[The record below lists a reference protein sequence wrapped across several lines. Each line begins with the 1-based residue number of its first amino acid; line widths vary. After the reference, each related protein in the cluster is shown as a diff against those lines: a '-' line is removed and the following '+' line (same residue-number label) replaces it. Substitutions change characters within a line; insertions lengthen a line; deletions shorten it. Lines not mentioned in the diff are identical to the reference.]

1 MTVAVPLLCKALVA
15 ILAHKRPETTMHAD
29 VVHHVAQFGEG
40 IAAGGADKEL
50 VGATGV
56 LILFE
61 KLHVTPLSFVSTL
74 LLI

>member
-1 MTVAVPLLCKALVA
+1 
-15 ILAHKRPETTMHAD
+15 MHAN

-40 IAAGGADKEL
+40 IAAGGADEEL
-50 VGATGV
+50 VRATGV

-61 KLHVTPLSFVSTL
+61 KLHVTPLSFVSAL

>member
-15 ILAHKRPETTMHAD
+15 ILAHKRSEATMHAD
-29 VVHHVAQFGEG
+29 MVHHIAQFGEG

-56 LILFE
+56 LVLF
-61 KLHVTPLSFVSTL
+61 KQLHVTPFSFVSAL